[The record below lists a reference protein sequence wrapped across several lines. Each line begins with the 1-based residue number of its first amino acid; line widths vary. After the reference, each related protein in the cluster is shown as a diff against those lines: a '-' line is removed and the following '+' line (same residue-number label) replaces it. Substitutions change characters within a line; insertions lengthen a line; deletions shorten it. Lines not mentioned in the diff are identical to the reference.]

1 MRTNRKQLLAPPVLC
16 ILTILL
22 FAGLPCRGETQQ
34 YSVKLDLQEPPHATV
49 QATLLVPDEKLFTHS
64 HAGGYEWSDFIK
76 NLRASRED
84 GSTIPLQSLGP
95 GQWAVA
101 ALKDERVHLTYD
113 VDLTFTEKE
122 REGAQRG
129 GQFFGTSLYI
139 VNRALFVMSNA
150 TGPRHIQFVV
160 PSSFEIATPWKSVAP
175 LQYRAEN
182 NSDLVDNTT
191 VLGNFPSFELT
202 EGNFHLNM
210 VLPGGTRTTEA
221 LIRPVL
227 QSALHEYICIF
238 PNTPE
243 FHILLAFFH
252 GVEIN
257 GEAYRDSG
265 TLTSPDS
272 IEAANRTLWAN
283 YLVHEL
289 FHHWNGNMI
298 VGRDDQQ
305 YLGTTEWFAEGATE
319 YIANRTLVRTG
330 TIDRNTYLRKME
342 TNIGMY
348 EFWTWAAP
356 FKGISLQDAGAKTA
370 LPMPEGIIAKT
381 YNRPGIYSGGW
392 VASFCLDTMI
402 QKDTQGKKGLDD
414 LFRLMFTRFGL
425 TGKQWAPEDLAQSA
439 SEVAGK
445 DLSGFFHKYIASP
458 NTVPVRECL
467 ADAGFDDSILNYSG
481 EAYVTPESNPSNSAK
496 EIRAHLWE
504 SALAAFPKN
513 Y

>member
-1 MRTNRKQLLAPPVLC
+1 MPANRKLLMASPVFS

-22 FAGLPCRGETQQ
+22 FVALPCRGEAQQ
-34 YSVKLDLQEPPHATV
+34 YSVKLDFREPLHATV
-49 QATLLVPDEKLFTHS
+49 QATLVVPDGRLFTHR

-76 NLRASRED
+76 NLRASHED
-84 GSTIPLQSLGP
+84 GSSIPLESLGT

-101 ALKDERVHLTYD
+101 VSKDEKVHLTYD
-113 VDLTFTEKE
+113 VDLSFTEKE

-150 TGPRHIQFVV
+150 TGPRDIQFVV
-160 PSSFEIATPWKSVAP
+160 PSSFKIATPWESVVP

-191 VLGNFPSFELT
+191 VLGVFPSFQLT
-202 EGNFHLNM
+202 EGNFQLNM
-210 VLPGGTRTTEA
+210 VLPGGTRTTET

-227 QSALHEYICIF
+227 QSTLHEYIRMF

-265 TLTSPDS
+265 TFTSPDS
-272 IEAANRTLWAN
+272 IEATNRTLWAN
-283 YLVHEL
+283 YLAHEL

-305 YLGTTEWFAEGATE
+305 YFGTAEWFAEGATE

-330 TIDRNTYLRKME
+330 VIDRDTYLRKME

-356 FKGISLQDAGAKTA
+356 FHGISLQDAGAKTA
-370 LPMPEGIIAKT
+370 LPMPEGMIAKT

-392 VASFCLDTMI
+392 VASFCLDTTI
-402 QKDTQGKKGLDD
+402 QKDTQGKKDLDD
-414 LFRLMFTRFGL
+414 VFRLMFTRFGL
-425 TGKQWAPEDLAQSA
+425 TGKQWAPEDLVQIA
-439 SEVAGK
+439 SEVAGT
-445 DLSGFFHKYIASP
+445 DLSGFFHKYISSP
-458 NTVPVRECL
+458 NPVPDRECL
-467 ADAGFDDSILNYSG
+467 ANAGFDASILNYSG
-481 EAYVTPESNPSNSAK
+481 EAYVTPKLNPSNSAK
-496 EIRAHLWE
+496 DIREHLW
-504 SALAAFPKN
+504 ADAH
-513 Y
+513 